1 MGTATRGVAGLL
13 FALFVGG
20 LVLRPLVTNPT
31 VFGALS
37 DGPAGPEVLFVAPL
51 VVLSVLVVVL
61 RLRSDAGSGDGEAFT
76 DRHGSDTPS
85 SDESWGVERGAWGND
100 HEGDATGHGAGTAT
114 GEGERSTEADLL
126 GGQGGTRERGFEM
139 EADPPEARLSDH
151 LEHLREELDDD
162 TAAATDLETLASGSI
177 RFPSGVQSPTVGRSG
192 PVERCS
198 GSTVAGTNCSRT
210 GACSVSSVNRFSV
223 WTEPAATF
231 RYTNSRAGRM
241 LIRDKPRPIA

>member
-76 DRHGSDTPS
+76 DRHGAETPS

-114 GEGERSTEADLL
+114 GEDERSTEADLL

-162 TAAATDLETLASGSI
+162 TAAATNLETLASVAEESE
-177 RFPSGVQSPTVGRSG
+177 PEH
-192 PVERCS
+192 PVPERCPEPH
-198 GSTVAGTNCSRT
+198 C
-210 GACSVSSVNRFSV
+210 GAV
-223 WTEPAATF
+223 WTGRTVLGLNRG
-231 RYTNSRAGRM
+231 RYELLEDGRVQC
-241 LIRDKPRPIA
+241 LECEQVQRLD